1 MRSPWVPVLMICAFL
16 VTHAYADDRLTV
28 DGMLDLRWIFSNAET
43 SYLNGGLGPLR
54 FDEDHEG
61 LRLGRAMLSGKLRV
75 TDIVSVHAVVDAY
88 GDYPGNPLDV
98 SELYVDV
105 RPFPTSAVRWSARI
119 GAFHMPASL
128 ENREAGW
135 TPVYSITPSAINSW
149 LGEEFRTIG
158 AQFEA
163 RWLGAS
169 SGYFGDLALV
179 AAAYGWNDP
188 AGELIAERG
197 FALSDRPSTLF
208 GSLGRPQDEF
218 FKEIDHR
225 PGYYS
230 GLTWRHHDLLELRVL
245 RYDNRGNPAAMTGS
259 GDGAWRTRFT
269 CSGMRLEP
277 LDHLTLV
284 AQYLDGN
291 TATGADSLGDDQF
304 TQTFH
309 AAFVLASLDW
319 NRQRLTSRYDDFG
332 THQGSGFNGPPSD
345 QAGHSWTLAWS
356 YNMANHW
363 QFVAEWIRVDSSFP
377 PRLSVGEPLSR
388 TDTQVQAAVRYR
400 FRIED
405 GAFDS
410 VNY

>member
-1 MRSPWVPVLMICAFL
+1 MRRPWVLALIFSGYL
-16 VTHAYADDRLTV
+16 TADASAGDRLSV
-28 DGMLDLRWIFSNAET
+28 DGMFDLRWISSNAET

-54 FDEDHEG
+54 FDEDHDG

-88 GDYPGNPLDV
+88 GDYPGNPLDL
-98 SELYVDV
+98 SEFYVDV
-105 RPFPTSAVRWSARI
+105 RPFPASPVRWSARI

-128 ENREAGW
+128 ENRETGW
-135 TPVYSITPSAINSW
+135 TPVYSITPSAANTW

-158 AQFEA
+158 AQIEA

-169 SGYFGDLALV
+169 NGYFGDLALV
-179 AAAYGWNDP
+179 AAAYGWNDLS
-188 AGELIAERG
+188 GELIAARG

-208 GSLGRPQDEF
+208 GDLGRPPIYF

-245 RYDNRGNPAAMTGS
+245 RYDNRGNPAATTGD

-269 CSGMRLEP
+269 SSGVRLEP

-284 AQYLDGN
+284 AQYLDGE
-291 TATGADSLGDDQF
+291 TAVGADSLGEDQF
-304 TQTFH
+304 NLTFH
-309 AAFVLASLDW
+309 AAFLLASLDW

-332 THQGSGFNGPPSD
+332 TRQGSGFYGPPSD

-356 YNMANHW
+356 YQIADHW
-363 QFVAEWIRVDSSFP
+363 QVMAEWIRVDSSFP
-377 PRLSVGEPLSR
+377 PRLSLGEPLAR
-388 TDTQVQAAVRYR
+388 TDTQLQAALRYR
-400 FRIED
+400 FRIEQ
-405 GAFDS
+405 
-410 VNY
+410 